1 MLEEY
6 DHRKI
11 AQRLD
16 LLHLQ
21 DEAPGMVFWH
31 PRGLVLYRLLEH
43 AARAWCEAEGYL
55 EVKTPQILRRPIW
68 EASGHWQH
76 FGGGMFRVLESGEQA
91 GQSAM
96 LEAAVKP
103 VSCPG
108 HIQIVNSR
116 PPSYRELPI
125 RLSELGVVHR
135 DEPSGTLHGLLRL
148 RQFTQDDGHVFCSE
162 HQAEAEVERFCRAL
176 PAFYA
181 AFGFDSMSL
190 ALSTRPAERAGHDAQ
205 WDRAEA
211 ALHAVLARL
220 DVPYALQ
227 PGAGAFYGPKLEVL
241 LHDRAGRPWQCGTIQ
256 FDLVMPER
264 FDVRYVD
271 ASGERKRVVMLHRA
285 LYGSL
290 ERFLG
295 MVLEQ
300 HGAALPAWLAPEQV
314 VVVPVAEPHEA
325 WAREVEHA
333 IRAVGLRVRTDA
345 RPESLARR
353 IAQAHQ
359 AAVPFVAV
367 VGAREQSARTLA
379 MRAEGEQYV
388 LPLGAAVGLLTE
400 RCAMPRFHP
409 LAHA

>member
-1 MLEEY
+1 MLEDN

-16 LLHLQ
+16 LLHWQ
-21 DEAPGMVFWH
+21 EEAPGMVFWH

-43 AARAWCEAEGYL
+43 AARVHCEAQGYL
-55 EVKTPQILRRPIW
+55 EVKTPQILRKPIW
-68 EASGHWQH
+68 QASGHWQH
-76 FGGGMFRVLESGEQA
+76 FGAGMFRVEDDE
-91 GQSAM
+91 

-148 RQFTQDDGHVFCSE
+148 KQFTQDDGHVFCTLE
-162 HQAEAEVERFCRAL
+162 QAEAEVERFCRAL
-176 PAFYA
+176 PKFYA
-181 AFGFDSMSL
+181 AFGFDKVSL
-190 ALSTRPAERAGHDAQ
+190 AFSTRPADRAGDDAL

-211 ALHAVLARL
+211 ALEAVLKRL
-220 DVPYALQ
+220 CVAYALQ
-227 PGAGAFYGPKLEVL
+227 PGAGAFYGPKLEL
-241 LHDRAGRPWQCGTIQ
+241 LLRDRAGREWQCGTIQ

-271 ASGERKRVVMLHRA
+271 ASGERKRAVMLHRA

-295 MVLEQ
+295 IVLEQ
-300 HGAALPAWLAPEQV
+300 YGAALPAWLAPEQV
-314 VVVPVAEPHEA
+314 VVIPVAEAHAA
-325 WAREVEHA
+325 WANEVV
-333 IRAVGLRVRTDA
+333 RALRSAGLRVRADA
-345 RPESLARR
+345 REESLARR
-353 IAQAHQ
+353 IAQAHHT
-359 AAVPFVAV
+359 AVPFVAV
-367 VGAREQSARTLA
+367 VGARELAAGTVA
-379 MRAEGEQYV
+379 MRAGDEQLV
-388 LPLGAAVGLLTE
+388 LPLVDAIVQLQQ
-400 RCAMPRFHP
+400 RCAMPHF
-409 LAHA
+409 A

>member
-1 MLEEY
+1 MLEEN

-21 DEAPGMVFWH
+21 EEAPGMVFWH
-31 PRGLVLYRLLEH
+31 PRGLVVYRLLEH
-43 AARAWCEAEGYL
+43 AARAHCQAQGYL
-55 EVKTPQILRRPIW
+55 EVKTPQILRKPIW
-68 EASGHWQH
+68 QASGHWQH
-76 FGGGMFRVLESGEQA
+76 FGAGMFRVEDEKQ
-91 GQSAM
+91 
-96 LEAAVKP
+96 EAAVKP

-148 RQFTQDDGHVFCSE
+148 RQFTQDDGHVFCTDE
-162 HQAEAEVERFCRAL
+162 QAEAEVERFCRAL
-176 PAFYA
+176 PKFYA
-181 AFGFDSMSL
+181 AFGFDRISL
-190 ALSTRPAERAGHDAQ
+190 ALSTRPNDRAGSDAQ

-211 ALHAVLARL
+211 ALEAVLKRIG
-220 DVPYALQ
+220 VPYALQ
-227 PGAGAFYGPKLEVL
+227 PGAGAFYGPKLEL
-241 LHDRAGRPWQCGTIQ
+241 LLRDRAGREWQCGTIQ

-271 ASGERKRVVMLHRA
+271 ASGERKRAVMLHRA

-295 MVLEQ
+295 ILLE
-300 HGAALPAWLAPEQV
+300 HYGAALPAWLAPEQV
-314 VVVPVAEPHEA
+314 VIIPVAEPHAA
-325 WAREVEHA
+325 WAHEVAAAFRGEA
-333 IRAVGLRVRTDA
+333 LRVRVDA
-345 RPESLARR
+345 REESLARR
-353 IAQAHQ
+353 IAEAHH

-367 VGAREQSARTLA
+367 VGAREAAARSVA
-379 MRAEGEQYV
+379 MRCGQEQHV
-388 LPLGAAVGLLTE
+388 LPLAEAVALLRQ
-400 RCAMPRFHP
+400 RCALPQFHE
-409 LAHA
+409 AATSASQSAA